1 MTGLPGCSGVGF
13 FFDCSRAGGGAP
25 TAPDAADAVAIP
37 SVFSAVREQLGLKL
51 ESSKTMRDTLIIDRL
66 ERPTEN

>member
-1 MTGLPGCSGVGF
+1 V
-13 FFDCSRAGGGAP
+13 
-25 TAPDAADAVAIP
+25 PDAADAIATP

-51 ESSKTMRDTLIIDRL
+51 VSSKTLRDTLIIDRF